1 MTTKKDKKTLIIIG
15 CVAVIVAAYFLGS
28 LSVKNSPSTESDQ
41 VENATTRAATDTA
54 KLYGKIVKL
63 NSKNTDLRLVEWVQG
78 SDSQEQAALETGR
91 CTLERIEKD
100 ECLPNPFFIRETQKT
115 LTLPMTPDI
124 KIQVLS
130 PGPSGEIKQDEQL
143 NTIHREINLAD
154 LAKML
159 ENHDFAEQTP
169 FIFTTQYGSIIKI
182 EEQYIP

>member
-1 MTTKKDKKTLIIIG
+1 MKKTLIIFG
-15 CVAVIVAAYFLGS
+15 YVAVIVAAYFFGS
-28 LSVKNSPSTESDQ
+28 LSVKKVPSSEPTQ
-41 VENATTRAATDTA
+41 TENATTRAVTDTA

-63 NSKNTDLRLVEWVQG
+63 DSKNAELRLVEWVQG
-78 SDSQEQAALETGR
+78 SDNQEQTAFETGR

-143 NTIHREINLAD
+143 NTVHREINLAD

-159 ENHDFAEQTP
+159 ENHDFAEQIP
-169 FIFTTQYGSIIKI
+169 FIFTTKDGSIIKI